1 LIGLLL
7 YANKTSFSVTLADR
21 KKVLF
26 KRSKTRKDV
35 VTASGYYYQAEKAL
49 HKVFSGYNLGN
60 FRMKK
65 KSRFKY

>member
-21 KKVLF
+21 KRYYSNDR
-26 KRSKTRKDV
+26 KRAKDV

-49 HKVFSGYNLGN
+49 HKSFWLQSWKLSYEEE
-60 FRMKK
+60 
-65 KSRFKY
+65 KSL

>member
-21 KKVLF
+21 KRYYSNDR
-26 KRSKTRKDV
+26 KRAKDV

-65 KSRFKY
+65 KSRFS